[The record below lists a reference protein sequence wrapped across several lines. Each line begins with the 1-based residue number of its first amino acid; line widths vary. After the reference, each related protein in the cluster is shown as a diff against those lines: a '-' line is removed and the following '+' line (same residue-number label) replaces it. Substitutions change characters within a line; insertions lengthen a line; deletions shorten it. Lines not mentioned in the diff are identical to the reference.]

1 MTELW
6 NAYASSLPESAR
18 ELLRVLLPL
27 LQIMGIVIAAVL
39 LQKLLRRL
47 VMRASLRYSLPVEF
61 RLGARRLLAGLIYG
75 GATLMVL
82 ERLGVSAAVL
92 WSAFTGFVA
101 VGAVAFFAAWSVLSN
116 IFCSLL
122 IFTTRIFRLHDY
134 IEVLENGEKPGL
146 KGRVIDINLIYTT
159 LEETGN
165 ERAGTY
171 LRVPNS
177 LMFQRI
183 LRQWHGPAPASP
195 VPARPFHAEQTK
207 AKETAAS

>member
-1 MTELW
+1 MSKLW
-6 NAYASSLPESAR
+6 ATYLRGLPESVQEA
-18 ELLRVLLPL
+18 LRVLWPF
-27 LQIMGIVIAAVL
+27 LQIAAIVIGAVL
-39 LQKLLRRL
+39 LQKLLLRL
-47 VMRASLRYSLPVEF
+47 VQRASQRYSLPVE
-61 RLGARRLLAGLIYG
+61 LHLVARRLLAILIYG
-75 GATLMVL
+75 SALLMAL

-134 IEVLENGEKPGL
+134 IEVLENGEKAGL

-165 ERAGTY
+165 DRAGTR
-171 LRVPNS
+171 LQVPNS

-183 LRQWHGPAPASP
+183 LRQWHGPAPSSP
-195 VPARPFHAEQTK
+195 VPARPFYSEP
-207 AKETAAS
+207 AKVDKKTDP